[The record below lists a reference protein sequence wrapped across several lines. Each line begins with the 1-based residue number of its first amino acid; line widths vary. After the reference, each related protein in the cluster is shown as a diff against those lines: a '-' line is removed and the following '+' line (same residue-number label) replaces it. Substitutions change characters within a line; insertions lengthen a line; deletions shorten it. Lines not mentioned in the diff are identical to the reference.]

1 MRGPVRLSV
10 HFNVSP
16 NVLPQLSAEQVHAAL
31 PWPALF
37 EALTAAFTAPPVAPV
52 RTAHAMSPAD
62 TLLLMPA
69 WNDTAIGIK
78 LVTVIPTAITHGGHT
93 VDASYLLMDRN
104 TGAPRALLDGEALT
118 VRRTAATSALAARAM
133 ANANP
138 TTLLVVGTGRLAPW
152 MARAYH
158 ALFPSLQQV
167 LIWGRDPRMA
177 RAVASAL
184 LAEGIPASPGLG
196 DSLSPN
202 EALRSAVQAADIVS
216 CVTTASTPVVFGNWL
231 QEGVHLDLV
240 GGFTPGMREVD
251 NVAVARA
258 RIVVDSLDSALKE
271 AGDLVQPLA
280 DGIITRE
287 SVVGELGALLR
298 GDIMARTDTRD
309 ITLFKSVGHALEDLA
324 GALLAMHTHTATNA
338 SSGTH

>member
-1 MRGPVRLSV
+1 MLT
-10 HFNVSP
+10 

-37 EALTAAFTAPPVAPV
+37 EALTAAFTVPPVAPV
-52 RTAHAMSPAD
+52 RTAHAMSAAD

-69 WNDTAIGIK
+69 WNATAIGIK
-78 LVTVIPTAITHGGHT
+78 LVTVIPTAIAHGGHT
-93 VDASYLLMDRN
+93 VDASYLLMDRQ

-152 MARAYH
+152 MARAYC
-158 ALFPSLQQV
+158 ALFPSLQRV
-167 LIWGRDPRMA
+167 LIWGRDPLLATR
-177 RAVASAL
+177 VAGAL
-184 LAEGIPASPGLG
+184 LAEGIPASPVLG
-196 DSLSPN
+196 EPFSPG
-202 EALRSAVQAADIVS
+202 EALRGAVQSADIVS
-216 CVTTASTPVVFGNWL
+216 CVTTASTPVVFGDWL
-231 QEGVHLDLV
+231 QEGVHVDLV

-251 NVAVARA
+251 NEAAARS

-280 DGIITRE
+280 DGVITRE
-287 SVVGELGALLR
+287 AVVGELGALLR
-298 GDIMARTDTRD
+298 GEIMARQDPRD

-324 GALLAMHTHTATNA
+324 GALLALSIHDTSHA
-338 SSGTH
+338 SSGTS